1 MGANPVLPGAGV
13 LSMTGLTLSQW
24 NPSELREQ
32 ATSIFQKALA
42 LKPCFRYCF
51 WNTQVVRGAHDG
63 WAPAHPTAPS
73 GCPAHD
79 PREGLQGRR
88 ASPGPRWVE
97 SRHRRGRR
105 AGGAELCPQRVKQ
118 DQRPREPQPRAAGG
132 TGPQADHAWDELL
145 PGRGV
150 QLNKMPNVDSCP
162 FREQPDLLRKKLWCF
177 QIHTVPWLG
186 KTSVEK
192 SSFQGAQGTL

>member
-1 MGANPVLPGAGV
+1 MAGPLCTPLLLLAALPMILERDSREEEPHMDHAG
-13 LSMTGLTLSQW
+13 W
-24 NPSELREQ
+24 
-32 ATSIFQKALA
+32 KA
-42 LKPCFRYCF
+42 
-51 WNTQVVRGAHDG
+51 DI
-63 WAPAHPTAPS
+63 
-73 GCPAHD
+73 
-79 PREGLQGRR
+79 
-88 ASPGPRWVE
+88 
-97 SRHRRGRR
+97 RRGRC

-132 TGPQADHAWDELL
+132 TRPQADHAWDELL

-150 QLNKMPNVDSCP
+150 RLNKMPNVDSCP